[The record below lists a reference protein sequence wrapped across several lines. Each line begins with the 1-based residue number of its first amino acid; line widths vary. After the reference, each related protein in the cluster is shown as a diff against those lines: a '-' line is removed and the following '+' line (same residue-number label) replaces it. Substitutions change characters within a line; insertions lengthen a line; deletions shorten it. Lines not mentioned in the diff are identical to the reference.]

1 MVEVKERS
9 KERTGPR
16 AQPARGE
23 QEDGAAPFRKI
34 GVIGAGQM
42 GNGIAHVCALSGF
55 QVLLNDVAADRISEG
70 LATISGNLARQVSRQ
85 RISDEQRQAAIKRIS
100 AAQTLDDLAECDL
113 VIEAATEKEEIKRKI
128 FASLCPLLRPE
139 TIIGTNTSSI
149 SITRLA
155 ATTDRP
161 ERFIGIHFMNPV
173 PLMELVEVI
182 RGIVTDDATFES
194 TKKFISKLGKRIAVA
209 EDFPAFIVNRILLP
223 MINEAIYTLYEG
235 VGNVEAIDTAMRL
248 GAHHPMGP
256 LELADFIGLDTCLS
270 VMQVLHEGLADS
282 KYRPCPL
289 LVKYVEAGWLG
300 RKSQRG
306 FYDYRG
312 EKPVPTR

>member
-1 MVEVKERS
+1 MVEVKERP
-9 KERTGPR
+9 RTGTQR
-16 AQPARGE
+16 TDAVAH
-23 QEDGAAPFRKI
+23 AIRKI
-34 GVIGAGQM
+34 GIVGAGQM

-55 QVLLNDVAADRISEG
+55 HVLLNDIAPDRITEG

-85 RISDEQRQAAIKRIS
+85 RITDEQRQVALKHIAP
-100 AAQTLDDLAECDL
+100 ANTLEELGDCDL
-113 VIEAATEKEEIKRKI
+113 VIEAATETEAVKRTI
-128 FASLCPLLRPE
+128 LAALCPLLKPDA
-139 TIIGTNTSSI
+139 IVGTNTSSI

-155 ATTDRP
+155 AATDRP

-182 RGIVTDDATFES
+182 RGIATGDATFEA
-194 TKKFISKLGKRIAVA
+194 TKHFIAKLNKQIAVS

-300 RKSQRG
+300 RKTQRG

-312 EKPVPTR
+312 DKPVPTR